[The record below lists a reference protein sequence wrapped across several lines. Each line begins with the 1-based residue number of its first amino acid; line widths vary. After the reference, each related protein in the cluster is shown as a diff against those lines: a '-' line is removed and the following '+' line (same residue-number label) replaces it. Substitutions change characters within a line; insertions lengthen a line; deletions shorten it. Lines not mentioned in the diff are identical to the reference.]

1 MASRIHLEHLKP
13 FTFPLSYPSAIV
25 RSLFINKTSN
35 FIFQNGC
42 HLIMTDLNYYVFF
55 NHRREFHFMMAS
67 EKKSSAST
75 LIEWERKTNHI
86 QLYTN
91 KKVSGLCVWNVL
103 DWTGHNQLE
112 RLIILIGDSLFFL
125 LPLGIGFINAQ
136 GIRSRSVSMS

>member
-1 MASRIHLEHLKP
+1 MCVDNIFFILPSLDDSFTTALEHLKP

-75 LIEWERKTNHI
+75 LIEWERKTNH
-86 QLYTN
+86 
-91 KKVSGLCVWNVL
+91 V
-103 DWTGHNQLE
+103 
-112 RLIILIGDSLFFL
+112 
-125 LPLGIGFINAQ
+125 
-136 GIRSRSVSMS
+136 